1 MDEKPLFSTR
11 WYDIINDDDMLVVK
25 QRELDAPEE
34 APAIDI
40 EGNDIVSI
48 TYGVQYFTDIEEL
61 KEFEKLVGEAISE
74 ANEIEQWLHSDE
86 AKTASV
92 KKASDWEPVGGW
104 FEKRTP
110 EGYMQVW
117 QESDFDED
125 YYAADV
131 VFADGQQMH
140 ISNAGDTL
148 EEAEATAEDA
158 LLNENVTAAKFA
170 EPEDVPEYSGMNG
183 EFDHDPIRQGS
194 AKTADWCEYEAREMK
209 KSIYDQ
215 PDVLACDDDVAAC
228 DTDMK
233 TRSPED
239 AVLHKH
245 AGKTVV
251 AAITDVYYEPIEAG
265 DVLEESSEDGESI
278 GKFYDVIDVKNG
290 LVIVEDED
298 GDKQMLSQAEIDDRG
313 LFKNAEA
320 SDEARKERGEYTDE
334 ELQSFQDEADY
345 DAWRDRDI

>member
-11 WYDIINDDDMLVVK
+11 WYDIINDDGMLVVK
-25 QRELDAPEE
+25 QKEFDAPEE

-40 EGNDIVSI
+40 ESNDIVSI
-48 TYGVQYFTDIEEL
+48 TYGVQYFVDIEEL

-92 KKASDWEPVGGW
+92 KKASDWEDVGGW
-104 FEKRTP
+104 FEKRTLK
-110 EGYMQVW
+110 GYMQVW
-117 QESDFDED
+117 HESDFDED

-170 EPEDVPEYSGMNG
+170 EPEDVPEYSGTNG

-194 AKTADWCEYEAREMK
+194 AKTADWCEYEARDMK

-215 PDVLACDDDVAAC
+215 PDVLACDDDVTAC

-245 AGKTVV
+245 AGKT
-251 AAITDVYYEPIEAG
+251 AAAVTDVYYEPIEAR
-265 DVLEESSEDGESI
+265 DVLEESSEDGKPLR
-278 GKFYDVIDVKNG
+278 KFYDVIDVKKG
-290 LVIVEDED
+290 LVVVEDED
-298 GDKQMLSQAEIDDRG
+298 GGKQMLSQTDIDDRG

-334 ELQSFQDEADY
+334 ELQSFQDEEDY

>member
-61 KEFEKLVGEAISE
+61 KGFEKLVGEAISE

-92 KKASDWEPVGGW
+92 KKASDWENVGGW

-117 QESDFDED
+117 HESDFDED
-125 YYAADV
+125 YYAAGV
-131 VFADGQQMH
+131 VFADGQQML

-170 EPEDVPEYSGMNG
+170 EPEDVPEYSGTNG
-183 EFDHDPIRQGS
+183 EFDHDPIRQSS
-194 AKTADWCEYEAREMK
+194 AKTAYWCEYEARDMK

-215 PDVLACDDDVAAC
+215 PDVLACDDTEIRDP
-228 DTDMK
+228 K
-233 TRSPED
+233 D
-239 AVLHKH
+239 AIPHKH
-245 AGKTVV
+245 ASKTVA

-265 DVLEESSEDGESI
+265 DVLEEFSSVLDGESI
-278 GKFYDVIDVKNG
+278 DKFYDVIDVKNG

>member
-11 WYDIINDDDMLVVK
+11 WYDVINDDDMLVVK

-40 EGNDIVSI
+40 EGNDIISI

-61 KEFEKLVGEAISE
+61 KEFARLVGEAISE

-158 LLNENVTAAKFA
+158 LLNENVTAAKFV
-170 EPEDVPEYSGMNG
+170 EPEDVPEYSGTNG
-183 EFDHDPIRQGS
+183 EFDHDPIRQSS
-194 AKTADWCEYEAREMK
+194 AKTADWCEYEARNMK

-215 PDVLACDDDVAAC
+215 PDVLACDDTEIRDP
-228 DTDMK
+228 K
-233 TRSPED
+233 D
-239 AVLHKH
+239 AILHKH
-245 AGKTVV
+245 ASKTAA
-251 AAITDVYYEPIEAG
+251 AAITDAYYEPIEAG
-265 DVLEESSEDGESI
+265 DVLEESSEDGEPI

-290 LVIVEDED
+290 LVVVENED